1 MEDICSASC
10 RAEGEEDC
18 SDLFS
23 GTSGES
29 EISGESET
37 SGESGTSEEFG
48 TSEES
53 GFIFNGLSFVLLAIL
68 TIFK

>member
-10 RAEGEEDC
+10 RAEGEEDR

-37 SGESGTSEEFG
+37 SGESGTSEE
-48 TSEES
+48 S
-53 GFIFNGLSFVLLAIL
+53 GFIVNGLSFVLLAIMA
-68 TIFK
+68 IFK

>member
-10 RAEGEEDC
+10 RAEGGEDC

-37 SGESGTSEEFG
+37 SGESGTSEE
-48 TSEES
+48 S
-53 GFIFNGLSFVLLAIL
+53 GFIVNGLSFVLLAIMA
-68 TIFK
+68 IFK